1 MSSAPST
8 TARRSI
14 RHHQLVGL
22 VVVGLLVGV
31 VGSWAATTS
40 ISGAVIAPGT
50 LVVDSNVKK
59 VQHPTGGIVGEILAR
74 DGDHV
79 EAGQVV
85 LRLDDT
91 MTRASLAI
99 VTKGLTEFY
108 ARKARL
114 EAERDGT
121 DAIEIPDE
129 LASRL
134 DDEDVAHVVKGARR
148 LFQLRQSAR
157 VGQKER
163 LQQRLEQL
171 EQEIVGLKAQAEAKS
186 EEVRLIKRELAG
198 ARKLWAKNLLPI
210 SKMTNLEREAT
221 RVGGEKGQLISAIAR
236 AKAKIAETELE
247 IIQID
252 RDLASEVARELREID
267 SKIGEFVERRIAAQD
282 QLSRVEMRAPQS
294 GTVHQS
300 TAHTVGGVISPG
312 EQIML
317 IVPEADNLIVEAK
330 VAPQDIDQ
338 IRLGQ
343 SAVLRFSAFNQR
355 TTPEINATVSRI
367 SADISKD
374 EHTGLDYYTIRT
386 AIAAGE
392 VERLGDISL
401 VPGMP
406 VEVFVK
412 TGDRKVLSYLI
423 KPLSDQLT
431 RAFREQ

>member
-1 MSSAPST
+1 MSHAPT
-8 TARRSI
+8 ITARRSI
-14 RHHQLVGL
+14 RRHQLVGL
-22 VVVGLLVGV
+22 AVVGLLVGV
-31 VGSWAATTS
+31 VGSWAATTA

-50 LVVDSNVKK
+50 LVVDTNVKK

-79 EAGQVV
+79 TAGQVV

-99 VTKGLTEFY
+99 VTKGLTEFL

-114 EAERDGT
+114 EAERDAAET
-121 DAIEIPDE
+121 IQIPDE
-129 LASRL
+129 LAARL
-134 DDEDVAHVVKGARR
+134 NEKDVAHVVNGAQR
-148 LFQLRQSAR
+148 LFELRKSAR
-157 VGQKER
+157 IGQKDR

-171 EQEIVGLKAQAEAKS
+171 NQEIVGLTAQVEAKT
-186 EEVRLIKRELAG
+186 EEVRLIKRELSG
-198 ARKLWAKNLLPI
+198 ARRLWAKNLLPI
-210 SKMTNLEREAT
+210 SKLTNLEREAT
-221 RVGGEKGQLISAIAR
+221 RVSGEKGQLISAIAR
-236 AKAKIAETELE
+236 ARAKIAETELE

-267 SKIGEFVERRIAAQD
+267 AKIGEFVERKIAAQD
-282 QLSRVEMRAPQS
+282 QLRRIDIRAPQS

-300 TAHTVGGVISPG
+300 SVHTVGGVVSPG

-317 IVPEADNLIVEAK
+317 IVPEADNLTVEAK

-338 IRLGQ
+338 LYLGQ
-343 SAVLRFSAFNQR
+343 AAMLRFSAFNQR
-355 TTPEINATVSRI
+355 TTPEIKATVSRI
-367 SADISKD
+367 SADITTD
-374 EHTGLDYYTIRT
+374 ERSGLSYYTIR
-386 AIAAGE
+386 AAMSADE
-392 VERLGDISL
+392 VARLGDVSL

-412 TGDRKVLSYLI
+412 TGDRKVLSYLV
-423 KPLSDQLT
+423 KPLSDQIA

>member
-1 MSSAPST
+1 MSNAPT
-8 TARRSI
+8 ITARRSI
-14 RHHQLVGL
+14 RRHQLVGL
-22 VVVGLLVGV
+22 AVVGLLVGV
-31 VGSWAATTS
+31 VGSWAATTA

-50 LVVDSNVKK
+50 LVVDTNVKK

-79 EAGQVV
+79 TAGQVV

-99 VTKGLTEFY
+99 VTKGLTEFL

-114 EAERDGT
+114 EAERDGAET
-121 DAIEIPDE
+121 IQIPDE
-129 LASRL
+129 LAARL
-134 DDEDVAHVVKGARR
+134 NEKDVAHVVNGAQR
-148 LFQLRQSAR
+148 LFELRKSAR
-157 VGQKER
+157 IGQKDR

-171 EQEIVGLKAQAEAKS
+171 NQEIVGLTAQVEAKT
-186 EEVRLIKRELAG
+186 EEVRLIKRELSG
-198 ARKLWAKNLLPI
+198 ARRLWKKNLLPI
-210 SKMTNLEREAT
+210 SKLTNLEREAT
-221 RVGGEKGQLISAIAR
+221 RVSGEKGQLISAIAR
-236 AKAKIAETELE
+236 ARAKIAETELE

-267 SKIGEFVERRIAAQD
+267 AKIGEFVERKIAAQD
-282 QLSRVEMRAPQS
+282 QLRRIDIRAPQS

-300 TAHTVGGVISPG
+300 SVHTVGGVVSPG

-317 IVPEADNLIVEAK
+317 VVPEADNLTVEAK

-338 IRLGQ
+338 LYLGQ
-343 SAVLRFSAFNQR
+343 AAMLRFSAFNQR
-355 TTPEINATVSRI
+355 TTPEIKATVSRI
-367 SADISKD
+367 SADITTD
-374 EHTGLDYYTIRT
+374 ERSGLSYYTIR
-386 AIAAGE
+386 AAMSADE
-392 VERLGDISL
+392 VARLGDVSL

-412 TGDRKVLSYLI
+412 TGDRKVISYLV
-423 KPLSDQLT
+423 KPLSDQIA

>member
-1 MSSAPST
+1 MSSAPSI

-14 RHHQLVGL
+14 RRHQLVGL
-22 VVVGLLVGV
+22 AVVGLLVGV
-31 VGSWAATTS
+31 VGSWAATTA

-50 LVVDSNVKK
+50 LVVDTNVKK

-74 DGDHV
+74 DGGHV
-79 EAGQVV
+79 TAGQVV

-99 VTKGLTEFY
+99 VTKGLTEFL

-114 EAERDGT
+114 EAERDAAET
-121 DAIEIPDE
+121 IQIPDE
-129 LASRL
+129 LAARL
-134 DDEDVAHVVKGARR
+134 NEKDVAHVVNGAQR
-148 LFQLRQSAR
+148 LFELRKSAR
-157 VGQKER
+157 IGQKDR

-171 EQEIVGLKAQAEAKS
+171 NQEIVGLTAQVEAKT
-186 EEVRLIKRELAG
+186 EEVRLIKRELSG
-198 ARKLWAKNLLPI
+198 ARRLWAKKLLPI
-210 SKMTNLEREAT
+210 SKLTNLEREAT
-221 RVGGEKGQLISAIAR
+221 RVSGEKGQLISAIAR
-236 AKAKIAETELE
+236 ARAKVAETELE

-267 SKIGEFVERRIAAQD
+267 AKIGEFVERKIAAQD
-282 QLSRVEMRAPQS
+282 QLRRIDIRAPQS

-300 TAHTVGGVISPG
+300 SVHTVGGVVSPG

-317 IVPEADNLIVEAK
+317 IVPEADNLTVEAK

-338 IRLGQ
+338 LYLGQ
-343 SAVLRFSAFNQR
+343 AAMLRFSAFNQR
-355 TTPEINATVSRI
+355 TTPEIKATVSRI
-367 SADISKD
+367 SADITTD
-374 EHTGLDYYTIRT
+374 ERSGLSYYTIR
-386 AIAAGE
+386 AAMSADE
-392 VERLGDISL
+392 VARLGDVSL

-412 TGDRKVLSYLI
+412 TGDRKVISYLV
-423 KPLSDQLT
+423 KPLSDQIA